1 MEAGNQ
7 ETNAVISE
15 KVRKYCSSIWSLN
28 IPPNIKTFWWR
39 MAHGGIAVL
48 DNLRRRGVKI
58 DNTCPVCEEQME
70 TLNHAFFQCR
80 VAREVWELSPT
91 SFTVLDQSSNGV
103 IQNINE
109 MIRLVQRDQEDILNF
124 FVGWRLWKMRNKWM
138 LHGSL
143 LERRWGLAGPYTE
156 EKAPKS
162 CMDPQQKRL

>member
-15 KVRKYCSSIWSLN
+15 KVRKYCPSIWSLN

-91 SFTVLDQSSNGV
+91 SFTVLDQSNNGV

-109 MIRLVQRDQEDILNF
+109 MIRLVQRDQEDILNL
-124 FVGWRLWKMRNKWM
+124 FVGWRLWKMRNKVIFNNKKDHIIHM
-138 LHGSL
+138 FNGALRDSGG
-143 LERRWGLAGPYTE
+143 RQI
-156 EKAPKS
+156 KI
-162 CMDPQQKRL
+162 